1 MTSSFENSY
10 CTGTIEKGDNEY
22 EIVVKGTINV
32 KVTDNTIYYIAGAP
46 PDFKSSFSGSALPFT
61 SQIQAFDNT
70 PNKGKTTVQND
81 GTFEIK
87 LLLPNAYYVGLGTVY
102 VPPKVYLQ
110 YYDINNKPKNVSILL
125 SRGIPYRS
133 LTYPGAGQMTTGRAN
148 TMFYATQFFLPIR
161 SQEQILRDSAYPKE
175 NVMSKDFWGLKPPL

>member
-1 MTSSFENSY
+1 MTSTFENAY
-10 CTGTIEKGDNEY
+10 CNGTIEKGDNDY
-22 EIVVKGTINV
+22 EIIVKGAINT
-32 KVTDNTIYYIAGAP
+32 KVANDTMYYIAGAP
-46 PDFKSSFSGSALPFT
+46 PDFKMSCSGSALPFA

-70 PNKGKTTVQND
+70 PNKGKVKVQND

-110 YYDINNKPKNVSILL
+110 YYDANNKPRNVSILL

-133 LTYPGAGQMTTGRAN
+133 LTHPGTGQYTSGRAN

-161 SQEQILRDSAYPKE
+161 SQEQILRDSAYPKQ
-175 NVMSKDFWGLKPPL
+175 NMMAKDFWGLKPPL